1 MLSHITIGISD
12 LDRAF
17 AFYERVL
24 APLNYVLKLREPAK
38 GWAGWKLPTAD
49 RPLFIIM
56 APSDGGPPTPG
67 NGAMTAFLAKDRA
80 VVDAVHAAAIA
91 AGGQDEGVPG
101 LRPHYHENYYGA
113 YSGTWTGTSYAWRA
127 MKRLKR

>member
-17 AFYERVL
+17 VFYERVL
-24 APLNYVLKLREPAK
+24 APLNYVLKFRESAQ

-49 RPLFIIM
+49 RPLFIIT
-56 APSDGGPPTPG
+56 APSDGGPPAPG
-67 NGAMTAFLAKDRA
+67 NGAMTAFPAKDRA

-91 AGGQDEGVPG
+91 AGGQDEGDPG

-113 YSGTWTGTSYAWRA
+113 YFRDLDGNKLCVACHEA
-127 MKRLKR
+127 A